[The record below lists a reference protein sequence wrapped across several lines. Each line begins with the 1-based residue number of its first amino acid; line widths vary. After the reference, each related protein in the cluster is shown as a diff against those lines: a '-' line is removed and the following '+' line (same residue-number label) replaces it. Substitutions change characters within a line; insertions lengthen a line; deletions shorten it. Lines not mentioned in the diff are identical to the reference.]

1 MSQPGLRS
9 RFELASVAFW
19 LTAASLV
26 ASAVSCAQGGNS
38 IADCDDGLSLCG
50 GTCIDTQTDPDNCG
64 DCNVA
69 CEGGAR
75 CAAGRCVGGGGE
87 GGEDS
92 DAATSGTGGDGCGPG
107 EVECEGSCVALGTD
121 AQNCGSCGNTC
132 PEDQTCEGGACRCAP
147 ELTACDG
154 SCVDL
159 ESDPHHCGACETSCA
174 YNETC
179 AEGACRCNEGLA
191 ECDVEGPEGTS
202 RACFDLASHPHHCG
216 ACGAA
221 CEPGLYCQRGECTCV
236 VGPYE
241 DIGST
246 VPLRVEGS
254 TLGADTYFG
263 LDCVA
268 SGSTEL
274 AYKFTAPQ
282 GGLYKFDTTGSSYD
296 TALGVLDFDVCDELA
311 CNDDGPRGAQAITS
325 TLLEE
330 GESVLLVVTGYNGA
344 QGDFALNVTWSAPPV
359 CPVGTIE
366 PTLPQVINDDTTT
379 RGDYNTPSCGSAGSP
394 DASYTFTAPAAGRYV
409 FDTFGSSSDT
419 LLELRNGSCTGS
431 VIACNDDTGTGAE
444 SRLVANLS
452 AGQTVVAFVEVAEG
466 EAGPITL
473 NVTEYVPPPCPELD
487 LGSTTPQ
494 TVRGSTTGR
503 DRALPSPCAGGY
515 GPEVTYRFTAPEYA
529 LYTFDTF
536 GSGFDTVLHI
546 HDGTCAGTSLGCN
559 DDTAGVRESEVSVVL
574 SAGQT
579 VVVVVDGFGESSAG
593 AYTLNVN
600 SVLIPPCPAIDLGS
614 TVPQSVTGSTAD
626 AVDILRPACGG
637 NRGKELT
644 YSFTAPED
652 GTYVFDTLGS
662 SFNTVLYARDVDCA
676 GPSLGC
682 NADAGGGQQSRLWL
696 NLRAGQTIVLVVD
709 GNTTAD
715 AGDFTLSV
723 QQFTGATC
731 AAPIDLGSATP
742 QVVTGSTVGQPELV
756 SPACGSSSAPEVVYS
771 FTAPENGT
779 YIFDTSGSSF
789 NTILQVFDGTCGGRS
804 LGCND
809 DSGGPQ
815 SRVHVD
821 LTAGQTV
828 LAVVD
833 GQSSNAGDYVLKVER
848 YTAPGTCST
857 AIDLGRTVPQTATGS
872 TTGALN
878 RHATTCGYSNTS
890 EIVYTFTAP
899 EDGRYLF
906 DTFGSAFDTILQLR
920 QDGCAGVSL
929 GCSDN
934 AGNPQSAVN
943 VPLVADQ
950 VVAVIVDGSSS
961 QAGNYTLNVSR
972 FDGSGTCEAPIDL
985 GSELPLTRTGSTATQ
1000 PNSTSPPCVGS
1011 STAPDVVFS
1020 YTAPADG
1027 TYVIDTV
1034 GSNFDTVLT
1043 AREDGDG
1050 CTGASLGCS
1059 DDVSGI
1065 GRASRV
1071 TLTLTAGQVIVI
1083 AVDGFGTALGNY
1095 TLNINP
1101 G

>member
-9 RFELASVAFW
+9 RFELASIAFW
-19 LTAASLV
+19 LTAAMLI
-26 ASAVSCAQGGNS
+26 ASAASCAQGGNS
-38 IADCDDGLSLCG
+38 IADCDDGYSLCG
-50 GTCIDTQTDPDNCG
+50 GTCIDTQTDPEHCG
-64 DCNVA
+64 DCNLV
-69 CEGGAR
+69 CDDGAR

-87 GGEDS
+87 GGAD
-92 DAATSGTGGDGCGPG
+92 TGMVTTGTGGERCGPG
-107 EVECEGSCVALGTD
+107 EVECEGRCVALGTD
-121 AQNCGSCGNTC
+121 EHNCGRCGHVC

-154 SCVDL
+154 RCVDL
-159 ESDPHHCGACETSCA
+159 ASDPLHCGGCEAACA

-191 ECDVEGPEGTS
+191 ECVVEADEGTS
-202 RACFDLASHPHHCG
+202 RACFDLASHPQHCG
-216 ACGAA
+216 ACNAA

-241 DIGST
+241 DIGTT
-246 VPLRVEGS
+246 VPQRVAGS

-282 GGLYKFDTTGSSYD
+282 NGLYKFDTTGSSYD
-296 TALGVLDFDVCDELA
+296 TALGVLDFDVCNELT
-311 CNDDGPRGAQAITS
+311 CNDDAPRGPQAIAS
-325 TLLEE
+325 TILDE
-330 GESVLLVVTGYNGA
+330 GKSVLLVVTGYNGA
-344 QGDFALNVTWSAPPV
+344 QGDFTMNVTWSAPPR
-359 CPVGTIE
+359 CPVDTIA
-366 PTLPQVINDDTTT
+366 PTLPQTINDDTTT
-379 RGDYNTPSCGSAGSP
+379 RGDYNAPSCGSAGSP
-394 DASYTFTAPAAGRYV
+394 DTSYTFTAPAAGRYV
-409 FDTFGSSSDT
+409 FDTFGSPSDT
-419 LLELRNGSCTGS
+419 VLELRNGSCTGA
-431 VIACNDDTGTGAE
+431 VIACNDDAAAGAQ
-444 SRLVANLS
+444 SRIVANLS

-466 EAGPITL
+466 EAGPVTL
-473 NVTEYVPPPCPELD
+473 NVSEYVPPPCPEID

-494 TVRGSTTGR
+494 TVRGDTAGR
-503 DRALPSPCAGGY
+503 ERLLPSPCAGGY

-536 GSGFDTVLHI
+536 GTGFDTVLHI

-559 DDTAGVRESEVSVVL
+559 DDTAGVRQSEVSLVL
-574 SAGQT
+574 NAGQT

-593 AYTLNVN
+593 AYTLNVR

-614 TVPQSVTGSTAD
+614 TVPQSVTGSTAEG
-626 AVDILRPACGG
+626 VDILHPACGG
-637 NRGKELT
+637 SRGKEAT
-644 YSFTAPED
+644 YSFTAPEA

-662 SFNTVLYARDVDCA
+662 SFNTVLYALEASCSGR
-676 GPSLGC
+676 SLGC
-682 NADAGGGQQSRLWL
+682 NADAAGGQQSRLWL
-696 NLRAGQTIVLVVD
+696 DLGAGQTIILVVD
-709 GNTTAD
+709 GNSATD
-715 AGDFTLSV
+715 SGDFTLSV

-731 AAPIDLGSATP
+731 SAPLDLGSTAP
-742 QVVTGSTVGQPELV
+742 QLVTGSTVGQPEAV
-756 SPACGSSSAPEVVYS
+756 SPACGFSSAPEVAYS

-779 YIFDTSGSSF
+779 YIFDTFGSGF
-789 NTILQVFDGTCGGRS
+789 NTILQIFDGSCRGRS
-804 LGCND
+804 LACND

-828 LAVVD
+828 VVVVD
-833 GQSSNAGDYVLKVER
+833 GQSSQAGDYVLKVER

-857 AIDLGRTVPQTATGS
+857 ALDLGSTVPQTQTGS

-878 RHATTCGYSNTS
+878 GHATTCGSS
-890 EIVYTFTAP
+890 SAPEMVYTFTAP

-906 DTFGSAFDTILQLR
+906 DTFGSAFDTILQVR
-920 QDGCAGVSL
+920 EGSCAGASV

-934 AGNPQSAVN
+934 AGNSQSALN
-943 VPLVADQ
+943 LPLVADQ
-950 VVAVIVDGSSS
+950 VVAVIVDGSSAS
-961 QAGNYTLNVSR
+961 SGAFALNVSR

-985 GSELPLTRTGSTATQ
+985 GSELPLTRSGTTATQ
-1000 PNSTSPPCVGS
+1000 PSASSPPCVGS
-1011 STAPDVVFS
+1011 GSAPEMVFS

-1027 TYVIDTV
+1027 TYVIDTA
-1034 GSNFDTVLT
+1034 GSAFDTVLSVS
-1043 AREDGDG
+1043 ADS
-1050 CTGASLGCS
+1050 CTGTALGCS
-1059 DDVSGI
+1059 DDVSGL

-1071 TLTLTAGQVIVI
+1071 TKTLTAGQVIVI
-1083 AVDGFGTALGNY
+1083 VVDGFGSATGNF